1 MKRTLAAVLLASV
14 TMLTGACGDGDSPTS
29 GDSNP
34 DNQQTQ
40 QPGEPSDVQPS

>member
-1 MKRTLAAVLLASV
+1 MKRTLAALLLASV
-14 TMLTGACGDGDSPTS
+14 TLLAGACGDNKPTS

-40 QPGEPSDVQPS
+40 LPGPAPTQ